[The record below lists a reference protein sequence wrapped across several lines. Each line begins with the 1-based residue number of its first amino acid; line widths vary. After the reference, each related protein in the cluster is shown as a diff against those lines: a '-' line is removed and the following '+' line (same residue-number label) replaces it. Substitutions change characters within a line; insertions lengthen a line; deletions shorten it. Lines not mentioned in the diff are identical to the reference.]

1 MKNLKT
7 IFENTFGIC
16 CESGKSGSETVAYIA
31 GSFKPPHAGHF
42 AMVKEYV
49 KRADRVVIVVS
60 NPKKKIREFA
70 NGKILSS
77 EEAVKIWQMFIEDA
91 GMENIVEIIPSNKI
105 KVVMSSDPD
114 RHGNIWKSPLL
125 KIIALIKEDSEEVGH
140 LKVILGISDK
150 DFSKIADRFNFFYK
164 ELEDYD
170 NVEIINPKVTAIKSK
185 NMEKAGKP
193 ISATTIREH
202 PENMKLL
209 RMCMP
214 DELSDKHFKEIYKML
229 NPNKKIQN

>member
-1 MKNLKT
+1 MKKLKT
-7 IFENTFGIC
+7 IFENTFKIC
-16 CESGKSGSETVAYIA
+16 SESGKSGSETVAYIA

-42 AMVKEYV
+42 AMVKEYA

-60 NPKKKIREFA
+60 NPKKKVREFA
-70 NGKILSS
+70 NGKVLSS

-91 GMENIVEIIPSNKI
+91 GMENIIEIIPANKI

-114 RHGNIWKSPLL
+114 KQGNVWKSPLL

-164 ELEDYD
+164 ALEDYD
-170 NVEIINPKVTAIKSK
+170 NVEIINPEVTAVKSK
-185 NMEKAGKP
+185 SLEKAGKP
-193 ISATTIREH
+193 ISATAIREH

-209 RMCMP
+209 RMSMP
-214 DELSDKHFKEIYKML
+214 DEISDEHFRQIYKIL
-229 NPNKKIQN
+229 NPDKKLK